1 MVRDLARKYAL
12 LNAVQHD
19 GRANAKAVLGRLLA
33 EDASLRPRAK
43 DLTKLVEDVV
53 AAVNALDRDAQR
65 AEIEG
70 TAPELLK
77 RRREV
82 KAREL
87 PDLSNVRGSVVMRF
101 APFPSGPLHIGHAR
115 AIFLNDYYV
124 RRYGGK
130 LILAYDDTIG
140 SEQKPLMPEAYDLI
154 RDGIG
159 WLGVSVHEEIYKS
172 DRMPAFYQTGD
183 LLLARGGAYVCECPP
198 ADLRANREKGVA
210 CAHRGRAP
218 EENLDLW
225 RRMLKGE
232 FGEGEAIV
240 RIRTDV
246 RHPNPAFRDRVL
258 FRISEREHPRVG
270 RKYRV
275 WPLLEF
281 SWAVDDHLLG
291 VTHVLRGK
299 DLVMEDEMERA
310 IWDRLDVQRRPE
322 FIHYGFLFFKDMDL
336 SKSQLARDI
345 REGRLAGVD
354 DPRTWTLQSL
364 RRRGIS
370 PEALR
375 TFILSFGISLT
386 DVEVSAD
393 NLYAENRKVID
404 ASANRY
410 FFVPEPVKITIEG
423 LPAIDQVQAP
433 VHPDFPERGTRA
445 LAVSPIV
452 YVPHVDYDAFTR
464 QEVRLKDFCNVVL
477 DVRSEFTGRE
487 LKDVPKIQWVAE
499 PHGVATRVV
508 MPDGGVLE
516 GLSESALRTAK
527 EGDVVQFERF
537 GFVRVDT
544 IDPQGITCRF
554 AHR

>member
-508 MPDGGVLE
+508 MPDGGVSE
-516 GLSESALRTAK
+516 GLAESNLRSAR

-537 GFVRVDT
+537 GFVRVDS
-544 IDPQGITCRF
+544 IGADGITCCF

>member
-477 DVRSEFTGRE
+477 DARSEFTGRE

>member
-19 GRANAKAVLGRLLA
+19 GKASAKAVLGRLLA
-33 EDASLRPRAK
+33 EDAALRPRVK
-43 DLTKLVEDVV
+43 EISPEVDTVV
-53 AAVNALDRDAQR
+53 AEVNAVPVGAQR
-65 AEIEG
+65 EELER
-70 TAPELLK
+70 TAPELLEK
-77 RRREV
+77 RKEA
-82 KAREL
+82 KREL
-87 PDLSNVRGSVVMRF
+87 PDLPNVSGPVVMRF

-115 AIFLNDYYV
+115 AIHLNDYYV

-140 SEQKPLMPEAYDLI
+140 SEEKPLMPEAYDLI
-154 RDGIG
+154 REGMG
-159 WLGVSVHEEIYKS
+159 WLGVRVHEEIYKS

-183 LLLARGGAYVCECPP
+183 LLLARAGAYVCECSPTE
-198 ADLRANREKGVA
+198 LRANREKGVA

-218 EENLDLW
+218 DENLDLW
-225 RRMLKGE
+225 RRMLRGE
-232 FGEGEAIV
+232 YAEGSATV
-240 RIRTDV
+240 RLRTDM

-270 RKYRV
+270 TKYRV

-299 DLVMEDEMERA
+299 DLVMEDAMEMA

-322 FIHYGFLFFKDMDL
+322 FVHYGFLFFKEVDL
-336 SKSQLARDI
+336 SKSKLARDV

-354 DPRTWTLQSL
+354 DPRTWSLQAL

-375 TFILSFGISLT
+375 TFILSFGMSLT

-404 ASANRY
+404 AGANRF
-410 FFVPEPVKITIEG
+410 FFVPDPVKIEIVG
-423 LPAIDQVQAP
+423 LPPIREVHAP
-433 VHPDFPERGTRA
+433 VHPDFPERGTRP
-445 LAVSPIV
+445 LAVAATV
-452 YVPHVDYDAFTR
+452 CVPQVDYYAFTR
-464 QEVRLKDFCNVVL
+464 QEIRLKDFCNVVL
-477 DVRSEFTGRE
+477 DARAQFTSRE
-487 LKDVPKIQWVAE
+487 VKDVPKVQWVSAA
-499 PHGVATRVV
+499 HGIPTHVV
-508 MPDGGVLE
+508 MPDGTVAE
-516 GLSESALRTAK
+516 GLAESNLRAAK
-527 EGDVVQFERF
+527 LGDIVQFERF
-537 GFVRVDT
+537 GFVRVDAAGEE
-544 IDPQGITCRF
+544 GITVYF

>member
-1 MVRDLARKYAL
+1 VDRLRHAD
-12 LNAVQHD
+12 
-19 GRANAKAVLGRLLA
+19 VL
-33 EDASLRPRAK
+33 E
-43 DLTKLVEDVV
+43 
-53 AAVNALDRDAQR
+53 
-65 AEIEG
+65 
-70 TAPELLK
+70 
-77 RRREV
+77 
-82 KAREL
+82 
-87 PDLSNVRGSVVMRF
+87 
-101 APFPSGPLHIGHAR
+101 
-115 AIFLNDYYV
+115 
-124 RRYGGK
+124 
-130 LILAYDDTIG
+130 
-140 SEQKPLMPEAYDLI
+140 
-154 RDGIG
+154 
-159 WLGVSVHEEIYKS
+159 
-172 DRMPAFYQTGD
+172 
-183 LLLARGGAYVCECPP
+183 
-198 ADLRANREKGVA
+198 
-210 CAHRGRAP
+210 
-218 EENLDLW
+218 
-225 RRMLKGE
+225 
-232 FGEGEAIV
+232 
-240 RIRTDV
+240 
-246 RHPNPAFRDRVL
+246 
-258 FRISEREHPRVG
+258 RVG
-270 RKYRV
+270 RRHRV